1 MNVPDPIPLVTA
13 DHTLRFVRR
22 YSSDLCNVANN
33 LCHAIDRLSDLPP
46 DTEAEASVNNAVTA
60 LEFALSAATEKRDA
74 MLRKRKVQSL
84 MRPFDQIVATLVG
97 SE

>member
-1 MNVPDPIPLVTA
+1 MNIPDPIPLVTYEN
-13 DHTLRFVRR
+13 TTRSVRVYSRFVCE
-22 YSSDLCNVANN
+22 DANS
-33 LCHAIDRLSDLPP
+33 LCHALNRLSDIEF
-46 DTEAEASVNNAVTA
+46 DADAEAAMNNAVTA